1 MNDEQSNSF
10 KLQGDK
16 IASGHGRSHAAHTG
30 TDGMPPIKPQSVA
43 GSGNG
48 SNSHGNSLRQPP
60 AFQSRN
66 GKQHR

>member
-1 MNDEQSNSF
+1 MNDEPSHSF

-16 IASGHGRSHAAHTG
+16 IASGHSRSYAAHLD
-30 TDGMPPIKPQSVA
+30 TDGRQHRKPQSVA

-60 AFQSRN
+60 AFQSRS